1 MKDKIAGRI
10 GEDRE
15 QNRIRIAAVLV
26 EAGRNYEE
34 KGVAELQIYQDDD
47 VHAFYR
53 LAADS
58 SRVVHVQAYPD
69 SSEVMVVTPRI
80 VDYEDRMEFLSGEE
94 ERLTFSIPYEAK
106 ALEELLAKE
115 VPELGLE

>member
-34 KGVAELQIYQDDD
+34 KGVAEL
-47 VHAFYR
+47 
-53 LAADS
+53 
-58 SRVVHVQAYPD
+58 
-69 SSEVMVVTPRI
+69 
-80 VDYEDRMEFLSGEE
+80 
-94 ERLTFSIPYEAK
+94 
-106 ALEELLAKE
+106 
-115 VPELGLE
+115 